1 MFKGFHHLA
10 NESHRVLVLVS
21 ALSLLL
27 GLFISDDN
35 HSIRSLTRSSNLEE
49 SILIT
54 LTLFTRSTQVK
65 VLLDGGLVA
74 NTTDG
79 LLVGAAIA
87 VDALMDNLSLFSS
100 HINVSEVIRLDK
112 LLENFFG
119 LLLELLVDE
128 VLNCLSG
135 DAQLLDL
142 GSLGTLDLLF
152 HRRLG

>member
-1 MFKGFHHLA
+1 MFEGLHHLA

-35 HSIRSLTRSSNLEE
+35 HSIRGLTRSSNLEE
-49 SILIT
+49 SVLIT

-65 VLLDGGLVA
+65 VLLDCGLVA

-87 VDALMDNLSLFSS
+87 VDTLMDNLSLFSS